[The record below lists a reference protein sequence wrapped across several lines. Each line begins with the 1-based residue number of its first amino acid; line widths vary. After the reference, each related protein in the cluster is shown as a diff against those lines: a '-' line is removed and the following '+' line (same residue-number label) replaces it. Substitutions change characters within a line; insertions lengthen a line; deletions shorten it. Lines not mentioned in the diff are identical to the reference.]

1 MANVSGRFEKQ
12 EYSQNSEN
20 TVTVVSSVMSGLKK
34 ASPLQK
40 GLFWGIT
47 LSLPP

>member
-1 MANVSGRFEKQ
+1 MFRWFEKQ

-20 TVTVVSSVMSGLKK
+20 TVAVVSSVMSGLK

-40 GLFWGIT
+40 GLFWE
-47 LSLPP
+47 